1 MDPLVIKLNATA
13 RMQFAKLTS
22 RYMYMQAVFG
32 SQFSA
37 KRRLA
42 ICYSFVRETT
52 ARVVTIS
59 RSISTLALKY
69 GHLYYYEG
77 T

>member
-22 RYMYMQAVFG
+22 RYMQAVFG